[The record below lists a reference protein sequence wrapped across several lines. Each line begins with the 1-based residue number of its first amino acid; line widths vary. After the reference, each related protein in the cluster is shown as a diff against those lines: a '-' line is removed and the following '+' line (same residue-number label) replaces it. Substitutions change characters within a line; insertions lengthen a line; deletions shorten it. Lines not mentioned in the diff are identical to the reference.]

1 MKKANKKFLIIIA
14 IIIIAVIAVVGTILL
29 IGNGGHRVIKV
40 DKVSGEASLEREE
53 TKQEIYEGS
62 NLKSQDAVITGQ
74 DGQVELLVDSDKHIW
89 AQENTKFKVVSS
101 GDENKGKLKIELQY
115 GTSLVEI
122 EEKLPEG
129 AFFEVET
136 PNATVGVRGTIFE
149 TSYYEEE
156 NKTVVQVTSGVVEV
170 ISDTESV
177 MVEAGQSAV
186 VVDDDVELVDDTEN
200 TDASGESNSNVVET
214 YVEDAN
220 LPIMYSTNSN
230 AFELAYQMTTDG
242 IGIFVK
248 SLKDFT
254 PEIKGD
260 EYTKNFYLYNDD
272 MSIEYVVY
280 RKEGVNIVLNAIKDT
295 TEAFEIHSLDTMVN
309 QDGNTVLTFKYL
321 VKYDNYVVYSYIKKI
336 SDDMYLWIALEDKT
350 DGQIFG
356 EDTFET
362 YLPLTMNCY
371 YDYAT
376 DLTLNMEMDI
386 EISPYHNE

>member
-1 MKKANKKFLIIIA
+1 MKATYKKLPIIVG
-14 IIIIAVIAVVGTILL
+14 IILVIVVAVVGTIM
-29 IGNGGHRVIKV
+29 IVQNNGHRVIKV
-40 DKVSGEASLEREE
+40 DKVSGDASLEREDN
-53 TKQEIYEGS
+53 KQEIYEGI
-62 NLKSQDAVITGQ
+62 NLKSQDAIITGQ

-101 GDENKGKLKIELQY
+101 GDENKGKLKIALQY

-230 AFELAYQMTTDG
+230 AFE
-242 IGIFVK
+242 
-248 SLKDFT
+248 
-254 PEIKGD
+254 
-260 EYTKNFYLYNDD
+260 
-272 MSIEYVVY
+272 
-280 RKEGVNIVLNAIKDT
+280 
-295 TEAFEIHSLDTMVN
+295 
-309 QDGNTVLTFKYL
+309 
-321 VKYDNYVVYSYIKKI
+321 
-336 SDDMYLWIALEDKT
+336 
-350 DGQIFG
+350 
-356 EDTFET
+356 
-362 YLPLTMNCY
+362 
-371 YDYAT
+371 
-376 DLTLNMEMDI
+376 
-386 EISPYHNE
+386 

>member
-40 DKVSGEASLEREE
+40 DKVSGEASLVREE

-101 GDENKGKLKIELQY
+101 GNENKGKLKIELQY

-242 IGIFVK
+242 IGVFVK
-248 SLKDFT
+248 NLKDFT

-260 EYTKNFYLYNDD
+260 EYTKNFYLNNKD

-280 RKEGVNIVLNAIKDT
+280 RKEGVNVVLNAIKDT
-295 TEAFEIHSLDTMVN
+295 TEAFEIQSLDTMVN
-309 QDGNTVLTFKYL
+309 QDGNTVLAFKYL
-321 VKYDNYVVYSYIKKI
+321 VKYDNHVVYSYIKKI

-356 EDTFET
+356 EDTFDT

-386 EISPYHNE
+386 ETLAY